1 MTFSEVAWTFLICV
15 FNPFSFFAIIFV
27 TIVRSFLSLSATLD
41 ALMGVLLN
49 LPAVAFWA
57 SWLAGSSETSLLTN
71 AEISSTLVLYIFGGL
86 GVGWIL
92 GVLIRRVLVRFLISI
107 G

>member
-1 MTFSEVAWTFLICV
+1 MMFSEAAWTFLICV

-27 TIVRSFLSLSATLD
+27 TIIRSFLSLSAMLD
-41 ALMGVLLN
+41 ALVGVLLN
-49 LPAVAFWA
+49 LPAAAFWA
-57 SWLAGSSETSLLTN
+57 SWLERSAETSLMTK
-71 AEISSTLVLYIFGGL
+71 AEIGSTLVFYIFGGL